1 MAHPD
6 STIKVVDQEENGP
19 GASVR
24 TEKVA
29 LVSRGKLIDKPS
41 TVINTQGYSDVIK
54 DRSLCG
60 DPQAPSV
67 LTVLRVGP
75 LGPMPQRAVSSPMW
89 SFIDRTWSRA

>member
-41 TVINTQGYSDVIK
+41 TVINTQG
-54 DRSLCG
+54 RSLG
-60 DPQAPSV
+60 WE
-67 LTVLRVGP
+67 G
-75 LGPMPQRAVSSPMW
+75 SP
-89 SFIDRTWSRA
+89 REGNGNLL